1 MPPKAKQKSEALGAQ
16 NDPLKAWLHA
26 CPIRLDDAQRGRDP
40 NAAEWGC
47 GMTDRE
53 TVAVKDAEGNLRW
66 FPVADAEHWPPTT
79 LDACDLYRIG
89 GRWIM
94 RPGAIGSHLTETGRR
109 CGQVWTFHFSA
120 KDLQDAA

>member
-1 MPPKAKQKSEALGAQ
+1 
-16 NDPLKAWLHA
+16 
-26 CPIRLDDAQRGRDP
+26 
-40 NAAEWGC
+40 
-47 GMTDRE
+47 MTDRQ
-53 TVAVKDAEGNLRW
+53 TVAVRDPEGNLRW

-79 LDACDLYRIG
+79 LDAGDLYRIG

-109 CGQVWTFHFSA
+109 FGQVWTFHFSA

>member
-1 MPPKAKQKSEALGAQ
+1 MSSREVVSDFLEPKTTE
-16 NDPLKAWLHA
+16 
-26 CPIRLDDAQRGRDP
+26 GRDP

-79 LDACDLYRIG
+79 LDAGDL
-89 GRWIM
+89 
-94 RPGAIGSHLTETGRR
+94 
-109 CGQVWTFHFSA
+109 
-120 KDLQDAA
+120 